1 MDHRAREATGFQES
15 APYDPKIDLRT
26 DFVMAYGLDDS
37 TGERIARWREA
48 GYRVHLMTGISWG
61 KYQDYLDGRWDGA
74 DHWDDAQTDRD
85 GNPILHGTSTDI
97 PYMVPTLTF
106 TEYLIEKLRP
116 IIALDVEGIHLEEPE
131 FWARGGYAPSF
142 KREWQAFYGEP
153 WQPPHSGP
161 EAHYRSGQL
170 MQHLLTRS
178 LDRVTT
184 VLRDEAL
191 RHGRDT
197 RFYIPTHS
205 LLNYTQWQIV
215 SPESKLR
222 DLPGVHGAIAQVWTG
237 TSRTPNV
244 YAGRHAERTFETA
257 YLEYGIAQDLTRGT
271 DRTLWFLHDPIEDH
285 PGRTWEDYRAN
296 YHRTLVASLLHPGV
310 SRFEVA
316 PWPRRIFTG
325 KYLAEGS
332 DERVGIP
339 AEAATSYLI
348 TMNAL
353 RDLDQPELFERDHGP
368 RIGVLLSDTAMFQ
381 RWLPGSDDPEK
392 YDGLQ
397 DAPGPQSRQLLDFSP
412 FYGLALP
419 PLFEG
424 QRVVPV
430 QLELLLTDPGLLDEF
445 DVVLAS
451 YEFQKP
457 SSTAIND
464 ALAGWVRRGG
474 ALLYVGDGSDP
485 FHQIRSWWTDH
496 YPTAAHQ
503 LAESLGMD
511 HDHDG
516 AVGVGD
522 GLARFVA
529 IDPARFTESPAAAA
543 ALIDLVRGLA
553 GLAGHTWRTGNWL
566 SVRRGPYL
574 IGAVLSEAAESH
586 AQSGRWLDLLDPEL
600 PVITE
605 LEVPPGGVVWLR
617 DLDHEAGPDP
627 DTGHDQEPVPG
638 QVLASAGRVEDHQAS
653 AAEISYRCEAP
664 AGIGVITALRVAG
677 APIEVLI
684 DDAPSGDWRHDQQ
697 SGVLWV
703 RHPGTPAGTAVKITT
718 G

>member
-26 DFVMAYGLDDS
+26 DFVMAYGLDD
-37 TGERIARWREA
+37 TTEERIARWREA

-61 KYQDYLDGRWDGA
+61 KYQDYLDGRWDGE

-116 IIALDVEGIHLEEPE
+116 IIALDVDGIHLEEPE

-191 RHGRDT
+191 RLGRDT

-325 KYLAEGS
+325 KYLSEGS

-339 AEAATSYLI
+339 AETATSYLI
-348 TMNAL
+348 TMNSL

-496 YPTAAHQ
+496 YPTAAHH

-516 AVGVGD
+516 AIGVGD

-529 IDPARFTESPAAAA
+529 IDPARFTESSAAAA

-617 DLDHEAGPDP
+617 DLDHEAGRW
-627 DTGHDQEPVPG
+627 
-638 QVLASAGRVEDHQAS
+638 S
-653 AAEISYRCEAP
+653 
-664 AGIGVITALRVAG
+664 G
-677 APIEVLI
+677 A
-684 DDAPSGDWRHDQQ
+684 
-697 SGVLWV
+697 
-703 RHPGTPAGTAVKITT
+703 
-718 G
+718 